1 MITSQKLLLPHSWR
15 GLVGKISPNIVLKTI
30 PCTQDKTLNRFYS
43 CYKYNST
50 IKSVPLAGVSG
61 SCTLSQGFVPRSLLV
76 NRQLWLAGVTQDRGY
91 RSGRSRQDTSHEDET
106 PQPQNISPQ
115 LMDFPWVIWP
125 SLWHTIRNWI
135 FANLIIRPYLDREF
149 SLSTFKAGA
158 IQALVHVSQELA
170 KGNFSALEGLIISS
184 SMEEVK
190 RNFAKLSLKQRL
202 DLGVVAEDIFFS
214 FPYQIGVIFTNEGGP
229 HERIFVEITMCY
241 HVFKGFQDHLEQAA
255 RNENT
260 GSIRGVYDNHDRIS
274 IANYRFIREFTRGVE
289 DEWTVNVANHFKP
302 GEYIQQR

>member
-1 MITSQKLLLPHSWR
+1 MQNERP
-15 GLVGKISPNIVLKTI
+15 
-30 PCTQDKTLNRFYS
+30 
-43 CYKYNST
+43 
-50 IKSVPLAGVSG
+50 
-61 SCTLSQGFVPRSLLV
+61 LSQTSRSGFVPRSLLV

-214 FPYQIGVIFTNEGGP
+214 FPYQIGVIFTSW
-229 HERIFVEITMCY
+229 
-241 HVFKGFQDHLEQAA
+241 GFGCWFFMVLA
-255 RNENT
+255 
-260 GSIRGVYDNHDRIS
+260 
-274 IANYRFIREFTRGVE
+274 
-289 DEWTVNVANHFKP
+289 
-302 GEYIQQR
+302 